1 MLIFGSRFSASLA
14 FVRRALVSVVVCL
27 AGAGAV
33 GAAGW
38 SLQTVTLPPPARAAR
53 IAADASAWLHDY
65 RYSIDVFRSQGR
77 RLRGTCLRGW
87 FPSRGHARRF
97 VHGSLLVLQG
107 GPVVVDTGGRRYVRF
122 LAGTR
127 RRGLPG
133 FLAIAAGCT
142 SSLANDLYAAIQRN
156 GHVSVERAYAANR
169 PALALR
175 VPPVRGERLTIYVS
189 PRRYRPLVVTA
200 AVGGSVATA
209 RIYLTRATQRVLSHY
224 RRLLERTAL
233 RHA

>member
-1 MLIFGSRFSASLA
+1 MLILGSRFGARLA

-65 RYSIDVFRSQGR
+65 RYSIDVFHSHGR
-77 RLRGTCLRGW
+77 TLRGTCLRGW
-87 FPSRGHARRF
+87 YHRRGQAGPF

-127 RRGLPG
+127 RHGLPA

-142 SSLANDLYAAIQRN
+142 SPLNNDLYAAIQRA
-156 GHVSVERAYAANR
+156 GHVSVERAFAANQ
-169 PALALR
+169 PALALH

-189 PRRYRPLVVTA
+189 PRQYRPLVVTA
-200 AVGGSVATA
+200 TVGGSVTTA
-209 RIYLTRATQRVLSHY
+209 RIHLTRATQRVQSHD
-224 RRLLERTAL
+224 RRLLERTAV